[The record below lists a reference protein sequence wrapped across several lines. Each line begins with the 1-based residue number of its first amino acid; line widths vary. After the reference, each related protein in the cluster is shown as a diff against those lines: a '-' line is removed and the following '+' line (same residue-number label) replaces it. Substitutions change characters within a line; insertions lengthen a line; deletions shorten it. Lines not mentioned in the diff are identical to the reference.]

1 MTTPATEAEAVGGMP
16 FLVVGVDGSPSS
28 VTALRWALGEAELRQ
43 WELHVVHAWTVPA
56 IRGGIGQMS
65 PLSGSQESYRTTA
78 EAVLSAVV
86 EGALRE
92 RAHEAVVTRTLI
104 QRAPTA
110 GLLQAAEGAELLVL
124 GRRGTTRLSRPGSI
138 RHGCIDQAD
147 CPVVIVP

>member
-1 MTTPATEAEAVGGMP
+1 VTEPESPAGKP

-28 VTALRWALGEAELRQ
+28 ITALRWALAEAALRQ
-43 WELHVVHAWTVPA
+43 LEVHVVHAWTVPA

-78 EAVLSAVV
+78 EAVLTAAV

-92 RAHEAVVTRTLI
+92 RSHDAVVTRTLI

-110 GLLQAAEGAELLVL
+110 GLLLAAEGAELLVL

-147 CPVVIVP
+147 CPVVVVP

>member
-1 MTTPATEAEAVGGMP
+1 MTEPESPAGKP

-28 VTALRWALGEAELRQ
+28 ITALRWALAEAELRQ
-43 WELHVVHAWTVPA
+43 LEVHVVHAWTVPA

-65 PLSGSQESYRTTA
+65 PLSGSQESYRATA
-78 EAVLSAVV
+78 EAVLTAAV

-92 RAHEAVVTRTLI
+92 RSHDAVVTRTLI

-110 GLLQAAEGAELLVL
+110 GLLLAAEGAELLVL

-147 CPVVIVP
+147 CPVVVVP

>member
-1 MTTPATEAEAVGGMP
+1 MTEPESPAGKP

-28 VTALRWALGEAELRQ
+28 ITALRWALAEAALRQ
-43 WELHVVHAWTVPA
+43 LEVHVVHAWTVPA

-78 EAVLSAVV
+78 EAVLTAAV

-92 RAHEAVVTRTLI
+92 RSHDAVVTRTLI

-110 GLLQAAEGAELLVL
+110 GLLLAAEGAELLVL

-147 CPVVIVP
+147 CPVVVVP